1 MEPDKYLSVLAEE
14 LANDLFGVARIKK
27 FTDNSELL
35 GAYAE
40 AAIRDLVA
48 RTVYPLR
55 VSRGSIIH
63 EGNIGCLPQIDTII
77 WQASPLPP
85 IFEIGDFGLI
95 PRGSA
100 VGWLEIKRSM
110 YSDSGKQLRSRLELD
125 NLVEAHP
132 TEPRYQR
139 NGKPL
144 ATHLGVVCLQERKQL
159 NPIVEELVAAEKAV
173 VILRPSDGS
182 EAGYTADPV
191 ALFRLT
197 NFLMDLRLRARLW
210 DGRYRVNELS
220 VSGQERSGL

>member
-1 MEPDKYLSVLAEE
+1 MEPDEYLRMLAKE
-14 LANDLFGVARIKK
+14 LANDLFGVDRIKR
-27 FTDNSELL
+27 FTGNPNLL

-40 AAIRDLVA
+40 AAIRDFVA

-55 VSRGSIIH
+55 VSRGSIIY
-63 EGNIGCLPQIDTII
+63 EGNTGSLPEIDAII

-85 IFEIGDFGLI
+85 IFAIGDFGLI

-110 YSDSGKQLRSRLELD
+110 YSDSGKKLRSRLELD

-132 TEPRYQR
+132 MELQYQL

-144 ATHLGVVCLQERKQL
+144 ATRLGVVCLQERGQH
-159 NPIVEELVAAEKAV
+159 NPIVDELVTAEKAV
-173 VILRPSDGS
+173 VILRPTDGS
-182 EAGYTADPV
+182 DAGYTANPE
-191 ALFRLT
+191 ALYRLT

-210 DGRYRVNELS
+210 DGMYRVNELS
-220 VSGQERSGL
+220 VSGQGHSGA